1 MRERGKK
8 VNNEGRVEEE
18 KEGRG
23 ENERKGSKEQEDR
36 VVCV

>member
-1 MRERGKK
+1 MRERGKR